1 MLEARGL
8 RKRFGTVAALD
19 GFELSVEAGEICGL
33 LGHNGAGKTTFAR
46 ICAGLER
53 PDAGRVL
60 LAGTDPSSSPARA
73 RALIGYAPQE
83 IALYPTATLRE
94 NLRFYGGLAGLR
106 RSTLRSEI
114 AAIAEAV
121 LLTDALDRPVATLSG
136 GQQRRAQA
144 ATVLLPRPPILLL
157 DEPTVG
163 ADPVTRQAL
172 LALVRERAAQG
183 AAVCYTTHYLPELEE
198 LDATVAVAQAG
209 RIIARGRREELLAGL
224 PSTVALEFAQNEHA
238 DEHADEHP
246 DTDTDA
252 DADGGLSFVTG
263 RPAETLARVLTSLGE
278 RVGQVERIEI
288 REPSL
293 DDLYR
298 HLTAANQDTA
308 IQDAADQSTAK
319 EDEHVR

>member
-8 RKRFGTVAALD
+8 RKRFGAVAALD
-19 GFELSVEAGEICGL
+19 GFELRIEAGEICGL

-46 ICAGLER
+46 VCAGLDR

-60 LAGTDPSSSPARA
+60 LGGGDVGASPARA

-83 IALYPTATLRE
+83 IALYPSATLRE
-94 NLRFYGGLAGLR
+94 NLRFFGGLAGLR
-106 RSTLRSEI
+106 RRTLRSEI
-114 AAIAEAV
+114 EAIAEAMM
-121 LLTDALDRPVATLSG
+121 LTEALDRPVSALSG

-172 LALVRERAAQG
+172 LAVVRDRAAQG

-209 RIIARGRREELLAGL
+209 RIVARGRREELLAGL
-224 PSTVALEFAQNEHA
+224 PSTVALGLAREE
-238 DEHADEHP
+238 EEP
-246 DTDTDA
+246 D
-252 DADGGLSFVTG
+252 GLSFVTG
-263 RPAETLARVLTSLGE
+263 QPARTLARVLTSLGD
-278 RVGQVERIEI
+278 RVGRVERIEI
-288 REPSL
+288 REPTL

-298 HLTAANQDTA
+298 HLTADTA
-308 IQDAADQSTAK
+308 
-319 EDEHVR
+319 EHAHGH